1 MKNFLK
7 KVIGVALCALGVFTL
22 IGVWG
27 AQDKFG
33 SGEQIFVMAIGI
45 AFLWG
50 GWKLIKSKK
59 SSTPKKLSE
68 EEKILAQYAGNTKE
82 AIEEELESVK
92 DADIKTKAAAVGK
105 LIRRSLEDG
114 VLDKN
119 EEEHLNEVIAKLGIS
134 LDDIAIADQ
143 RLLGKGLI
151 VRDLLEGNVKPRVNV
166 TGLPFKFMKS
176 EVLVWAFQ
184 PVHIS
189 EIKTVSAWQSG
200 QQGVS
205 LRLAKGV
212 YWHLGK
218 TQGHR
223 VERQELKDLGSGIV
237 AVTSKHIYM
246 LTGSQDSMRIR
257 HDKIVS
263 IVPDTNG
270 AIIYREGARS
280 NPLLFECD
288 DPWFFL
294 NVVQNASNWDA

>member
-1 MKNFLK
+1 MKTFLK
-7 KVIGVALCALGVFTL
+7 KVIGVALCVLGLLAL

-27 AQDKFG
+27 AQDKLS
-33 SGEQIFVMAIGI
+33 SGEKIFVMAIGI

-50 GWKLIKSKK
+50 GWKLLSGKK
-59 SSTPKKLSE
+59 APSAKKLSK
-68 EEKILAQYAGNTKE
+68 EEKILAQYAGSTKE
-82 AIEEELESVK
+82 AIEEELERVK
-92 DADIKTKAAAVGK
+92 DSDTETKAAAVGK
-105 LIRRSLEDG
+105 LIRRNLEDG
-114 VLDKN
+114 ILDKN
-119 EEEHLNEVIAKLGIS
+119 EEARLDEVIEKLGLT
-134 LDDIAIADQ
+134 LDDLSIADQ

-166 TGLPFKFMKS
+166 TGMPFKFMKS

-263 IVPDTNG
+263 IVPDSNG

-280 NPLLFECD
+280 NPLLFECN